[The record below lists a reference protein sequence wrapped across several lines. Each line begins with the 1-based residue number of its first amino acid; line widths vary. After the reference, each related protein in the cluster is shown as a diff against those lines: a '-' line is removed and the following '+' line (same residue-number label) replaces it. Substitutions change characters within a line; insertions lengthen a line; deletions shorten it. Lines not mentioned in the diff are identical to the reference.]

1 MLIVPAIDIMAG
13 RVVRLEQGDFDKPIH
28 YERTP
33 LSFAQLWKLQGAQFL
48 HLVDLDGARW
58 GESRNFDTICDI
70 AKITGIKIEVGGGIR
85 SVEAIRK
92 YLDAGIER
100 VVLSTKILGDA
111 TFLLSKDIQK
121 YLDRVAVSIDI
132 KHMGDGESSRLVTAT
147 TGGWLE
153 SGDMT
158 IDLSAFVQTM
168 AHVGIRYLNF
178 SDISKDG
185 MLSGPDGSKIARFL
199 EMVRRAAGEMLY
211 FTYAGGIS
219 SLEDIRQLK
228 ALGVHG
234 VDAVIIGRAL
244 YEKKFDVAEAI
255 EAAR

>member
-58 GESRNFDTICDI
+58 GEPRNFDIARDI
-70 AKITGIKIEVGGGIR
+70 AKITGIKVEVGGGIR
-85 SVEAIRK
+85 SVETIRK

-132 KHMGDGESSRLVTAT
+132 KHMMDDASRLVTAT

-158 IDLSAFVQTM
+158 IDLAAFVQTM

-185 MLSGPDGSKIARFL
+185 MLAGLDVDKISRFL
-199 EMVRRAAGEMLY
+199 EMVRRAAGEALN

-228 ALGVHG
+228 GLGVQG

-244 YEKKFDVAEAI
+244 YEKKFDVAQAI